1 MNEIDER
8 MRMLMSP
15 SHTPS
20 SLTMIPPLLMP
31 KQFSHL
37 ELRPSLWLD
46 IIVMNDN
53 DNDTAYDGYHSLSGV
68 DDDLT
73 LIIFIFCSC
82 GYNKNC
88 THQTCHKIDR
98 KHNRKFKK
106 KRDDGIEKD
115 CVFLMKWPFPHA
127 PVLNNELKHDDIISS
142 TSSATNELN
151 EDSCSWCEVNV
162 KFVERQNFVR
172 SFRFLHLS

>member
-1 MNEIDER
+1 MHAHA
-8 MRMLMSP
+8 

-37 ELRPSLWLD
+37 ELRPWLWLD
-46 IIVMNDN
+46 IIIMHD

-68 DDDLT
+68 DDNLT
-73 LIIFIFCSC
+73 LVIFIFCSC

-88 THQTCHKIDR
+88 NHPTCHKIDCKR
-98 KHNRKFKK
+98 NRKFKK
-106 KRDDGIEKD
+106 KRDGIEKY

-127 PVLNNELKHDDIISS
+127 PVLNNELKCDDDIISS
-142 TSSATNELN
+142 TSSTTNDELN
-151 EDSCSWCEVNV
+151 EDSCS
-162 KFVERQNFVR
+162 
-172 SFRFLHLS
+172 